1 MGLGIE
7 FMCDTGKN
15 YSTLLDNKAVKKRP
29 PMVGFGVGTTKA
41 KKAPAVTALR
51 RPLKQQPCVNKKL
64 GCLWNRECP
73 FVHVGGNRL
82 GKTASLARTVEVVAS
97 SPRQVDETFPVM
109 PMKVDMRR

>member
-7 FMCDTGKN
+7 FLCDTGKN

-51 RPLKQQPCVNKKL
+51 RPI
-64 GCLWNRECP
+64 
-73 FVHVGGNRL
+73 
-82 GKTASLARTVEVVAS
+82 SS
-97 SPRQVDETFPVM
+97 SPA
-109 PMKVDMRR
+109 